1 MIEALCYS
9 LIGALTVINYFVA
22 LPIQLNITCFS
33 LAIIIAGS
41 NRSLQQMIHTF
52 KVVHIDK

>member
-41 NRSLQQMIHTF
+41 NRSLQQMINTF

>member
-1 MIEALCYS
+1 MIEALCYA
-9 LIGALTVINYFVA
+9 LIGALTFVNYFVA

-41 NRSLQQMIHTF
+41 NRSLQQM
-52 KVVHIDK
+52 VH